1 MDLIISIGSS
11 RHAKQWR
18 AKKMTWDDLVKKL
31 SQSIITEETAAEYRR
46 MTKDEKAEVK
56 DVGGFVGGHI
66 KNKGRRVKGAV
77 EKRYLLTLDADSPE
91 PNFLGSLNFEIGD
104 LEYVIYSTHSHTPET
119 PRYRIILPVSRAM
132 EPDEY
137 QAVARR
143 IAGNIGIE
151 NFDPTTFEVERLM
164 FWPSAPAD
172 VEPVFI
178 HNNGAPVDVDAVLR
192 EYEDWHDVS
201 LWPNS
206 KRADEI
212 RLNAAKK
219 QGDPLTKKGLIGAFC
234 RTYSIEDAI
243 AEYLSDV

>member
-1 MDLIISIGSS
+1 MG
-11 RHAKQWR
+11 
-18 AKKMTWDDLVKKL
+18 DLVKKL

-91 PNFLGSLNFEIGD
+91 PNFSGIAQFFEN
-104 LEYVIYSTHSHTPET
+104 LATSNYVIYSTHSHTPET

-206 KRADEI
+206 
-212 RLNAAKK
+212 N
-219 QGDPLTKKGLIGAFC
+219 GPTKYA
-234 RTYSIEDAI
+234 
-243 AEYLSDV
+243 